1 MTFWC
6 MHICT
11 YICYI
16 CYDCS
21 ATTQMRITAMILLG
35 LLVRSRDFYKKTT
48 FYWCGNS
55 SITRTRRRIVTDQK
69 LHRRK
74 RLHQSNICISQN
86 DTHHHT
92 NMSTAVWTATQV
104 ADIHSM
110 LALLFTQCRFKPAIQ
125 PSSTEYASMRVY
137 TQDYLLAYL
146 TELEVRLYYIGMN
159 MLIRKLSMCPSNV
172 TWLPELQF

>member
-11 YICYI
+11 YVCYI

-21 ATTQMRITAMILLG
+21 ATTQMRVTAMILLG
-35 LLVRSRDFYKKTT
+35 LLVRSRDS

-55 SITRTRRRIVTDQK
+55 SITGRRIVTDQK

-104 ADIHSM
+104 ADLHSM

-125 PSSTEYASMRVY
+125 SSSREYASMRVY

-146 TELEVRLYYIGMN
+146 TELEVWLYYIGMN